1 MFSAFPWQISTFD
14 PEVRFREDDF
24 SLQFSVVGDDRL
36 FLRFDKASRGG
47 ELWISDL
54 VYLPEAR
61 DQMLKA
67 FDVAAAEFKTTI
79 AGKVVRMT
87 SIASGSSSNSE
98 VVEAYD
104 TQSTKLKAIVAAL
117 GRSYKDCF
125 LDTSRPGRF
134 DLVMKVL

>member
-1 MFSAFPWQISTFD
+1 M
-14 PEVRFREDDF
+14 
-24 SLQFSVVGDDRL
+24 
-36 FLRFDKASRGG
+36 
-47 ELWISDL
+47 
-54 VYLPEAR
+54 
-61 DQMLKA
+61 
-67 FDVAAAEFKTTI
+67 AAAEFKTTI

-87 SIASGSSSNSE
+87 SIASGSSANSE

-125 LDTSRPGRF
+125 LDTRRPGRF